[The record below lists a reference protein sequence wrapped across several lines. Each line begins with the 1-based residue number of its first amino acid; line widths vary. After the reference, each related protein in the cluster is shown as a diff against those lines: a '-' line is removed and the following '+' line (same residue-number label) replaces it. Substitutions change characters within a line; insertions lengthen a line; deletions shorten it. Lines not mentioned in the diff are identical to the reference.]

1 MRHGSQI
8 TGLALDVLTNAR
20 SVIPELFDKISHINA
35 RDPDNI
41 IVILD
46 TRLGNRDQS
55 LGNRGFSPDPYGLI
69 PDPSLES
76 SIQHPV
82 SSKVTIQIASDRIKE
97 GLSNALLV
105 MKRREKNDEGT
116 RGQGDRSTPSL
127 QTPHVSFDTRFPGAV
142 YCKVDEL

>member
-1 MRHGSQI
+1 
-8 TGLALDVLTNAR
+8 
-20 SVIPELFDKISHINA
+20 VIPELFDKISHINA
-35 RDPDNI
+35 RDPDTI

-46 TRLGNRDQS
+46 ARWRN
-55 LGNRGFSPDPYGLI
+55 PV
-69 PDPSLES
+69 S
-76 SIQHPV
+76 SIQYRASSVEHPV